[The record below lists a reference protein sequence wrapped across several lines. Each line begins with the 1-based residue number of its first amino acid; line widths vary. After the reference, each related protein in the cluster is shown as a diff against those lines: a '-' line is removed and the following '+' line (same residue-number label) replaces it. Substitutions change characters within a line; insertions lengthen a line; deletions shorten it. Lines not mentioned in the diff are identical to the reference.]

1 MMAREQ
7 IWIKMERDRQRVLPK
22 ARRIYAEALQ
32 KAFRPVLDNIGEQ
45 SHADQALQASPEL
58 LDQDRIEEGFEQM
71 YEEIMPVF
79 IRRRFNDLTKSH
91 KDRETQWLRAAREY
105 IRSGEIADRIV
116 RVTDTSKDRVRTII
130 QRGIDEGMDVRQIAR
145 NIDELGFEQLIQN
158 RSTVVARTEV
168 INASNRGDIIGARET
183 NLDLKK
189 EWLTSIDGRER
200 DGTDSPFDHA
210 SADGQQVDLEDSF
223 IVSGESLDYPGDP
236 RGSAGNVIQCRC
248 TQTYVEQ

>member
-1 MMAREQ
+1 
-7 IWIKMERDRQRVLPK
+7 MERDRQRVLPK

-45 SHADQALQASPEL
+45 SHADQALQSSPEL
-58 LDQDRIEEGFEQM
+58 FDADKLEEGYERM
-71 YEEIMPVF
+71 YEETMPVF
-79 IRRRFNDLTKSH
+79 IRRRFNSLTKSH
-91 KDRETQWLRAAREY
+91 KDREQQWLRATREY

-116 RVTDTSKDRVRTII
+116 RVSDTSKERVRTII

-189 EWLTSIDGRER
+189 EWLASIDGRER
-200 DGTDSPFDHA
+200 EEHA
-210 SADGQQVDLEDSF
+210 GADGQSVDLEDSF
-223 IVSGESLDYPGDP
+223 IVGGESLDYPGDP